1 MCGGPLAPHTA
12 TARPTGRHHRSAACV
27 GARTGGLGRPKPR
40 GQLGGCPPG
49 AERIARAAAASSC
62 EHRLAPARPLGDPC
76 GTPRS
81 AATRR
86 SQPGSMKRGGNCTAM
101 SHFPPCGGCGA
112 VGGKRRICANKVDP
126 GRQHC
131 QRDASARRLQQ
142 PRPPLQAAASIC
154 PLRHGTLLFPTRA
167 AATGSREHGGKRT
180 ARWQCRSHLGS
191 LRCSVA
197 KAARLS
203 RSAITSLSV
212 STHPRPK
219 STHGC

>member
-12 TARPTGRHHRSAACV
+12 TARPTERHHRSAACV

-112 VGGKRRICANKVDP
+112 VDGKRRICANKVDL
-126 GRQHC
+126 GRQHAGVMH
-131 QRDASARRLQQ
+131 QPAGSSSRDRRCKQLRAYARSGTVRCFPRRAPQ
-142 PRPPLQAAASIC
+142 PPWLA
-154 PLRHGTLLFPTRA
+154 
-167 AATGSREHGGKRT
+167 
-180 ARWQCRSHLGS
+180 
-191 LRCSVA
+191 
-197 KAARLS
+197 
-203 RSAITSLSV
+203 
-212 STHPRPK
+212 
-219 STHGC
+219 